1 MENSMVKRRSI
12 PLPVLPLLL
21 AAAFLCGC
29 GPSLKSFAGKDLKR
43 GEGVKMA
50 ILPFENLSK
59 AQGAGK
65 SMENFVLVEFL
76 KHAGVRIV
84 DPGEVAAI
92 LSKERVRLATSI
104 PKETLI
110 ALGKGLGVDLFMVGT
125 LHDFDMQLATG
136 AGGSGQIPVVAVSL
150 RILDASTGE
159 IVWASNV
166 ARRGNDRET
175 VFGIGRI
182 HSLNNLAEETAAEL
196 AKAFAASLKKS

>member
-1 MENSMVKRRSI
+1 
-12 PLPVLPLLL
+12 
-21 AAAFLCGC
+21 
-29 GPSLKSFAGKDLKR
+29 
-43 GEGVKMA
+43 
-50 ILPFENLSK
+50 
-59 AQGAGK
+59 
-65 SMENFVLVEFL
+65 
-76 KHAGVRIV
+76 
-84 DPGEVAAI
+84 
-92 LSKERVRLATSI
+92 
-104 PKETLI
+104 
-110 ALGKGLGVDLFMVGT
+110 MVGT